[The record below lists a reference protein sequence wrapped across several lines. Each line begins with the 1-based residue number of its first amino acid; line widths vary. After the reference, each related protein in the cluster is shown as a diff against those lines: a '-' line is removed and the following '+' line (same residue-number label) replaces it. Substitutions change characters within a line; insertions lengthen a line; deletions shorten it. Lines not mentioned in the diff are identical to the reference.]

1 MYKCIILFIALIA
14 LGCEKKDVR
23 PAGIGSD
30 AILNDD
36 YKDLPLADNEAGQI
50 DTQQFIENYET
61 DMIFL
66 FQVDGNFTNSGNRE
80 VLAFYQVKSILFI
93 EGVKNNSINRAMC
106 FIYDTSN
113 KTIEKVLRVKGYG
126 TADFDSYFNLDDAPM
141 ESLGREIFWLN
152 RRLGY
157 IGDFNDNG
165 KEELYFYEA
174 SGRGFY
180 PAFYEFDGEEFR
192 RILDYVSRSVL
203 INNIDVDND
212 NKTITFR
219 GFGGETQENVSV
231 IWNENKQIYDLIE
244 NK

>member
-1 MYKCIILFIALIA
+1 M
-14 LGCEKKDVR
+14 
-23 PAGIGSD
+23 
-30 AILNDD
+30 
-36 YKDLPLADNEAGQI
+36 
-50 DTQQFIENYET
+50 
-61 DMIFL
+61 
-66 FQVDGNFTNSGNRE
+66 
-80 VLAFYQVKSILFI
+80 
-93 EGVKNNSINRAMC
+93 EGVKHNSINRVMC

-157 IGDFNDNG
+157 VGDFNGNG

-192 RILDYVSRSVL
+192 RILD
-203 INNIDVDND
+203 
-212 NKTITFR
+212 
-219 GFGGETQENVSV
+219 
-231 IWNENKQIYDLIE
+231 
-244 NK
+244 